1 MAYIIKLSNRDD
13 IRITVSEYKNIMG
26 KNGLIFIP
34 SIQETINTN
43 FIIRIL
49 PENTYETDKLID
61 RSAQTKGILH
71 DGTPVIR
78 HFGSWYLE
86 GYLTEAGKLEKVID
100 PEYYPEVAM
109 DCVPTP
115 NEYFTKYAH
124 LPPETRKQIVTQV
137 RKKQSEMASMR
148 DIMDK
153 KLIQ

>member
-1 MAYIIKLSNRDD
+1 MSYIIQLFDKTE
-13 IRITVSEYKNIMG
+13 IEITDSEYRNLKD
-26 KNGLIFIP
+26 KTGLIHIP
-34 SIQETINTN
+34 SINRIINMSA
-43 FIIRIL
+43 IMQIASR
-49 PENTYETDKLID
+49 EKYEEGKLID
-61 RSAQTKGILH
+61 RSAQTKGILD

-86 GYLTEAGKLEKVID
+86 GYLTEAGKPEKVID

-124 LPPETRKQIVTQV
+124 LPLETRKQIVTQV